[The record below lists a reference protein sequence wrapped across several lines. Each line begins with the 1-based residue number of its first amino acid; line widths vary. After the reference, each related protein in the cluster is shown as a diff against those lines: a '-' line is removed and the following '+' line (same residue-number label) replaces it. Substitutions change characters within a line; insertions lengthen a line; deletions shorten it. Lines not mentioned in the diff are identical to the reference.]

1 MPSGSFRHL
10 TLLAGFLIA
19 PALGLSSTITVNGIF
34 CEAGTCPTVDTLAF
48 GSSTSGSFNFDL
60 LFANTDRYNITGQFS
75 ANNPTTGATAIQFN
89 ATAVFAGNSTSTSS
103 QHDLLTIDDLQ
114 NYTVPHSLN
123 GNYFEDTSAFIGGP
137 IAPASSFS
145 AELSYNGNGLG
156 VLGPFTVPGS
166 NFASASRDLLGLTS
180 PLEADFQFNFDFAT
194 GSRVG
199 SFISTVPEPGGV
211 VPLTVIL
218 AIGLGFPAVRRYRL
232 GRRAA

>member
-1 MPSGSFRHL
+1 MPSGSFRHF

-19 PALGLSSTITVNGIF
+19 PALGLSSTITVNGI

-48 GSSTSGSFNFDL
+48 GSSTSGNFNFNL
-60 LFANTDRYNITGQFS
+60 LFGNTDKYNIFGQFA
-75 ANNPTTGATAIQFN
+75 ANNPTTGATSIQFN
-89 ATAVFAGNSTSTSS
+89 ATAVFVGNSTSTSS

-114 NYTVPHSLN
+114 NYTVPHSLD
-123 GNYFEDTSAFIGGP
+123 GNYFEDTAASIGGP
-137 IAPASSFS
+137 IAPASSFT

-156 VLGPFTVPGS
+156 VLGPFTGPGS
-166 NFASASRDLLGLTS
+166 HFASANRDLLGLTS
-180 PLEADFQFNFDFAT
+180 PLEADFQFKFDFAA
-194 GSRVG
+194 GSGVG

-218 AIGLGFPAVRRYRL
+218 AVGLGFPAIRRYRF